1 MSIRLVRKA
10 SETPNIANRDDTC
23 AFRYAYGTD
32 GYVLNYGYEMGY
44 ALPDK
49 TTLRIQGGRLNIQ
62 GWEVDLENYP
72 VSITVASFS
81 GVRYDFI
88 YAEINL
94 LLETAE
100 IKTVR
105 DAETVFP
112 LSLGDNLTYNPN
124 GVARLPLYRVP
135 VNSSG
140 IDSSQSI
147 EKLVQPIKLSSTR
160 FEEADRR
167 MTSIEERLAILGFR
181 KGTFV
186 PAQTETI
193 TGGSA
198 VPTLKRQGNYVIG
211 TASVKGVIEAST
223 RPTNYTAKGKSCSGI
238 YLGYVSADMKPL
250 EDVDQLG
257 EAQMTL
263 SNTLSWDPKR
273 IDVLQDGSCYMYVSS
288 PVYPLHYGNLSLK
301 IHFGYEAKPL
311 T

>member
-140 IDSSQSI
+140 IDSSQSV

-167 MTSIEERLAILGFR
+167 MTSIEERLALLGFR
-181 KGTFV
+181 EGTFDSIV
-186 PAQTETI
+186 PDPL
-193 TGGSA
+193 GST
-198 VPTLKRQGNYVIG
+198 VPKMTRQGNYVLG
-211 TASVKGVIEAST
+211 KGYCFSVGDTVTEYWWNDA
-223 RPTNYTAKGKSCSGI
+223 PTVGI
-238 YLGYVSADMKPL
+238 YLGKVPSDMKPL
-250 EDVDQLG
+250 EH
-257 EAQMTL
+257 
-263 SNTLSWDPKR
+263 
-273 IDVLQDGSCYMYVSS
+273 YVSQISILSGKKPLTGVDVYYPAEIHLLGDGTCYLWLPLYETAGALS
-288 PVYPLHYGNLSLK
+288 PS
-301 IHFGYEAKPL
+301 ITIWFGYEAKPL